1 MNLITEQVIDLLAF
15 LLPGFLGAGI
25 VYSLTSRRKPDVL
38 GRVIHALAFTVI
50 VRAITNTLPYVSL
63 VAFDRD
69 APVQYLLS
77 TGSALSLS
85 VLMALLY
92 TFMSNNDKLHRF
104 LRRLRITRET
114 SYPSE
119 WYSAFSFHG
128 DTCFVVLHLTGERR
142 LYGWPHEWPS
152 RPDQGHFRLGQGEWL
167 VGDERRPLTGVASVL
182 IPAEAVEMVEFIG
195 QSEQVNQGGNA
206 SDGRTAAEA

>member
-50 VRAITNTLPYVSL
+50 VRAITNTLPYVSP
-63 VAFDRD
+63 VAFDGN

-77 TGSALSLS
+77 TGSALGLS
-85 VLMALLY
+85 ILMALLY

-104 LRRLRITRET
+104 LRKLKITRET

-152 RPDQGHFRLGQGEWL
+152 RPDQGHFRLGQSEWL

-182 IPAEAVEMVEFIG
+182 IPAEAVEMVEFMDNRNRQIK
-195 QSEQVNQGGNA
+195 EARA
-206 SDGRTAAEA
+206 SDGRTPAEA